1 MKIVPGKLQLVF
13 MTLLVL
19 LLLCFS
25 SIKLVSAES
34 LQQGQIGMTP
44 LLNQPDELDP
54 TPEPQIPVI
63 PREEAEAFIP
73 VMSQTSDPRSRPV
86 LDQQYN
92 VQALLQTPEVYDGY
106 QIQLQGKILRI
117 QSLSSIRL
125 SGWKDGFVLTFNDGT
140 ASIPVLYRGSLYQL
154 ENGTNLNLSGVF
166 VADGMAIYADYL
178 QPEVQPQA
186 AWLGLPQGMLVI
198 AISLLA
204 LGLVAVILL
213 IIPLRSKTVLSVV
226 LILLGLGL
234 SACEIH
240 MQTEVKPDGR
250 VITSIQLQEKTED
263 VDFLRKIPGLD
274 GYIQSM
280 MAQMRLSSSQIENWV
295 ADEQEYFFIQHEYPD
310 IQTFQQRS
318 EEPNPEQ
325 ASWVYLHAYP
335 LGNETCYRFQGL
347 ISPEIFYEI
356 PEATDWTVLN
366 AVGDLVDDIEM
377 TYSLILPGRLI
388 YSNAESTNANRSE
401 WDVDMREQ
409 NTLIAES
416 CYVNQAMSGIDW
428 RWGWL
433 AIGGGA
439 LVVIA
444 LWLFVVQK
452 MIRHKNNTRA
462 NREVAA

>member
-1 MKIVPGKLQLVF
+1 MKYFPNKLQLVIV
-13 MTLLVL
+13 TLLVSFSL
-19 LLLCFS
+19 LFS
-25 SIKLVSAES
+25 SIMLVSAES
-34 LQQGQIGMTP
+34 LQQGKIGMTP

-54 TPEPQIPVI
+54 TPEPQIPVM

-106 QIQLQGKILRI
+106 QIQLQGKILKI

-154 ENGTNLNLSGVF
+154 ETGTKVNLSGVF
-166 VADGMAIYADYL
+166 VDDGMAVYADYL

-186 AWLGLPQGMLVI
+186 KWLGLPQGMLAVT
-198 AISLLA
+198 ISLFV
-204 LGLVAVILL
+204 LGLAAVILL
-213 IIPLRSKTVLSVV
+213 IIPLRKKTVISSV

-240 MQTEVKPDGR
+240 MQTEVKPDGQ

-274 GYIQSM
+274 GYIRAM

-295 ADEQEYFFIQHEYPD
+295 ADEQEYFFVQHEYPD
-310 IQTFQQRS
+310 IQTFQQGS
-318 EEPNPEQ
+318 EEHNPEQ

-356 PEATDWTVLN
+356 PEATDWTVLS
-366 AVGDLVDDIEM
+366 AFGDLVDDIEM

-388 YSNAESTNANRSE
+388 YSNADTTIANRSE

-416 CYVNQAMSGIDW
+416 CYISQATAGIDW

-452 MIRHKNNTRA
+452 MIRHKNSARA
-462 NREVAA
+462 NREVVA